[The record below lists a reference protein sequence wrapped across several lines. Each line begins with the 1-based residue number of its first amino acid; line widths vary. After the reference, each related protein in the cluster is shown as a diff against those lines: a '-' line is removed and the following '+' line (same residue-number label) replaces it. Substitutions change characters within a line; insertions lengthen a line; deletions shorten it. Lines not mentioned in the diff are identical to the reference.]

1 MNPSPA
7 SGGEGVSRARIVLV
21 RHGETAWSRE
31 LRHTGR
37 TDIPLTELGCE
48 QATACREPLAG
59 RHFGLVLCSPLQR
72 ARATCALAG
81 FGERAELR
89 DDLME
94 WDYGNYDGRTSQ
106 EIAAEQPGWNIFD
119 GAVVGGESVN
129 QVGIRADRIVA
140 EVADRDDDT
149 LIFAHG
155 HLLRVLAVRW
165 IQLEAIRARNLG
177 LSTAAISALG
187 YEKDDRA
194 IERWNDTHHLETLR
208 HD

>member
-1 MNPSPA
+1 M
-7 SGGEGVSRARIVLV
+7 SRARVVLV

-48 QATACREPLAG
+48 QAAACREPLAG
-59 RHFGLVLCSPLQR
+59 GGFGLVLCSPLQR
-72 ARATCALAG
+72 ARTTCALAG
-81 FGERAELR
+81 FGDRAELR

-94 WDYGNYDGRTSQ
+94 WDYGRYDGRTSK
-106 EIAAEQPGWNIFD
+106 EIVAEQPGWNIFD
-119 GAVVGGESVN
+119 GAVLGGESVE
-129 QVGIRADRIVA
+129 QVGHRADRIVA
-140 EVADRDDDT
+140 EVAERDGNT

-165 IQLEAIRARNLG
+165 LELAAIRARNFG
-177 LSTAAISALG
+177 LSTAAICTLG

-194 IERWNDTHHLETLR
+194 IERWNDTHHLDHLR
-208 HD
+208 S